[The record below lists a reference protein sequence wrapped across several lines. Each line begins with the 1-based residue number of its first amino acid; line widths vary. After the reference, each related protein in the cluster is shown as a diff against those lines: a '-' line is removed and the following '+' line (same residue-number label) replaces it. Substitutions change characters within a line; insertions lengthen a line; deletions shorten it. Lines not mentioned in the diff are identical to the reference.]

1 MDNKTATMLLII
13 AGVLMFAA
21 GVIFAVLAKWLFA
34 AIIWVGAFC
43 CAVAAYNFKNDKSEK

>member
-13 AGVLMFAA
+13 AGALMLAA

-43 CAVAAYNFKNDKSEK
+43 CAIAAYNFKNDKSGK